1 MMRLAHRKVK
11 PLLPQ
16 ATMQSFFATPLPGL
30 SKSTVFTSPV
40 IGRSFRA
47 LAVTAAVAFC
57 LSFLYFIADD
67 YYVFRAPR
75 ECLSALNETKCVSEF
90 RVARLSLGATPASRS
105 AVIRALVQRVQTQ
118 VRAALPLLEEIKANV
133 TIRTK
138 YTEIITKECADQ
150 AGIALYHLALAAD
163 RLSSESA
170 RGAAAGSTG
179 GGNGGATGGGG
190 GGSSGS
196 GMVDVPYWLA
206 AAQRQMR
213 NCMSALNYFTPPSL
227 QSQAGGALTV
237 SCVVGW
243 AGQDALTCESLLET
257 AVALASADV
266 PLLDPATCQQQKSLE
281 QQRQQ
286 QGKQQGGGAEGYEA
300 PAWVDVGL
308 YKKIKAFQKRIAAG
322 VGVGAGAGAVGVAA
336 GGVGLILDAV
346 VGRGEQYTR
355 IQQALDAAPP
365 RPSQATGPSR
375 PYVIFIRAG
384 RYREQ
389 QALDAAPPMQA
400 AETPRPYVIFIQAG
414 RYREQVRVGREGVVL
429 LGEGADRTIIT
440 GNASVA
446 GGSSTYGSAT
456 AWRTQQGPVM
466 WPCHNAL
473 SVSPSVFLLVCHSFC
488 LPSCRSH
495 PLSPAAVDRGN
506 FMAVGIRIEN
516 TAGPRGKQAVALKI
530 SADRS
535 YVYDSAITGHQD
547 TLCVDAGRQ
556 YYSSCYISGF
566 TDFIFGDAAALI
578 DRSTVEMRSGKST
591 AVITASGRESNTPTG
606 IVIRGCNVTAGEGVR
621 EGSFGRPWKN
631 CSQVVMIGNYLPAIM
646 QGAGWSTWNGDPRGD
661 CVYYAETGSSGPG
674 APRAA
679 AAAAAG
685 TGAFRDSS
693 AGAGAAGGSAAGAG
707 GFAAASSAPATADG
721 GGHVGGIGGKGAAAG
736 ATPGRASW
744 AKPGL
749 VPWSLPHCPQYF
761 LGMGM

>member
-1 MMRLAHRKVK
+1 
-11 PLLPQ
+11 
-16 ATMQSFFATPLPGL
+16 MQSFFATPLPGL

-227 QSQAGGALTV
+227 QSQAGGALTNV
-237 SCVVGW
+237 TD
-243 AGQDALTCESLLET
+243 QCESLLET

-375 PYVIFIRAG
+375 PYAIFIRAG
-384 RYREQ
+384 RYKEQ

-456 AWRTQQGPVM
+456 V
-466 WPCHNAL
+466 
-473 SVSPSVFLLVCHSFC
+473 
-488 LPSCRSH
+488 
-495 PLSPAAVDRGN
+495 AVDRGN

>member
-227 QSQAGGALTV
+227 QSQAGGALTNV
-237 SCVVGW
+237 TD
-243 AGQDALTCESLLET
+243 QCESLLET

-456 AWRTQQGPVM
+456 V
-466 WPCHNAL
+466 
-473 SVSPSVFLLVCHSFC
+473 
-488 LPSCRSH
+488 
-495 PLSPAAVDRGN
+495 AVDRGN

-621 EGSFGRPWKN
+621 EGSFGRPWKK
-631 CSQVVMIGNYLPAIM
+631 CSQVVMIGNYLPAALESSQN
-646 QGAGWSTWNGDPRGD
+646 QGVEALCTGGGDDRHLPACDEFLASWSR
-661 CVYYAETGSSGPG
+661 VRFSRTGSSGPG

>member
-1 MMRLAHRKVK
+1 
-11 PLLPQ
+11 
-16 ATMQSFFATPLPGL
+16 
-30 SKSTVFTSPV
+30 
-40 IGRSFRA
+40 
-47 LAVTAAVAFC
+47 
-57 LSFLYFIADD
+57 
-67 YYVFRAPR
+67 
-75 ECLSALNETKCVSEF
+75 
-90 RVARLSLGATPASRS
+90 
-105 AVIRALVQRVQTQ
+105 
-118 VRAALPLLEEIKANV
+118 
-133 TIRTK
+133 
-138 YTEIITKECADQ
+138 
-150 AGIALYHLALAAD
+150 
-163 RLSSESA
+163 
-170 RGAAAGSTG
+170 
-179 GGNGGATGGGG
+179 
-190 GGSSGS
+190 
-196 GMVDVPYWLA
+196 
-206 AAQRQMR
+206 
-213 NCMSALNYFTPPSL
+213 MSALNYFTPPSL
-227 QSQAGGALTV
+227 QSQAGA
-237 SCVVGW
+237 
-243 AGQDALTCESLLET
+243 ALTCESLLET

-300 PAWVDVGL
+300 PAWVNVGL

-355 IQQALDAAPP
+355 I
-365 RPSQATGPSR
+365 
-375 PYVIFIRAG
+375 
-384 RYREQ
+384 Q

-456 AWRTQQGPVM
+456 V
-466 WPCHNAL
+466 
-473 SVSPSVFLLVCHSFC
+473 
-488 LPSCRSH
+488 
-495 PLSPAAVDRGN
+495 AVDRGN

-631 CSQVVMIGNYLPAIM
+631 CSQVVMIGNYLPAN
-646 QGAGWSTWNGDPRGD
+646 QGVEALCTSGGDNRQLPACGECGD
-661 CVYYAETGSSGPG
+661 EC
-674 APRAA
+674 
-679 AAAAAG
+679 AAG
-685 TGAFRDSS
+685 TVVARRG
-693 AGAGAAGGSAAGAG
+693 
-707 GFAAASSAPATADG
+707 
-721 GGHVGGIGGKGAAAG
+721 
-736 ATPGRASW
+736 
-744 AKPGL
+744 
-749 VPWSLPHCPQYF
+749 
-761 LGMGM
+761 